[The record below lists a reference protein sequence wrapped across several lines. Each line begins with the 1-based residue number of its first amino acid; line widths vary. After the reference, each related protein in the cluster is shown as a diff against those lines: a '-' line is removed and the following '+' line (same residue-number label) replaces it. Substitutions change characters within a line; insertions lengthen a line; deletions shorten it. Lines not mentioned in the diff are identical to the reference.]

1 MSGIEFARR
10 GAVAIALLLASA
22 TTAAAAP
29 PAKAPRE
36 GELSTHVNLD
46 ARDSETKLEII
57 QHELF
62 AAQQQAVRIEFM
74 LRYGDAVT
82 MDYIYYPSG
91 SDLIPG
97 YVFRAKDGPTKA
109 TVGRMP
115 AIVLV
120 HGGFH
125 ERLSPQWFKMI
136 AELVAGGYLVMFPEY
151 RGSRG
156 YGENHYQNDYGVTDT
171 ADVLAASDYL
181 TRRPDVDADRLAI
194 IGESRGGM
202 VTLLAIEQEPKRFK
216 AAVDIVGL
224 TDFVAYM
231 AYKPEYRRQE
241 VARQSPSLGGKLP
254 NENLAAYM
262 AISPINA
269 VDRIETPLLVLATTG
284 DKIAPLTLHTGR
296 LLDALKARDKVYDS
310 KIYENAPG
318 GHVFMHGD
326 QPERADAMARI
337 FAWLGRYIGSPPAKN

>member
-1 MSGIEFARR
+1 MSGIEPIRR
-10 GAVAIALLLASA
+10 GAVTIALLFASA
-22 TTAAAAP
+22 TTAIAAP
-29 PAKAPRE
+29 PAKAAGE

-46 ARDSETKLEII
+46 ARDAETKLEII

-97 YVFRAKDGPTKA
+97 YVFRPKDGTAKSA
-109 TVGRMP
+109 TGQMP

-136 AELVAGGYLVMFPEY
+136 AELVTAGYLVMFPEY

-171 ADVLAASDYL
+171 ADVLAASTYL
-181 TRRPDVDADRLAI
+181 TKRPDVDADRLAI

-202 VTLLAIEQEPKRFK
+202 VALLAIEQEPQRFK

-296 LLDALKARDKVYDS
+296 LLDALKARDKVHDS

-337 FAWLGRYIGSPPAKN
+337 FAWLDRYMGTAPAKN

>member
-1 MSGIEFARR
+1 MSAIHDRR
-10 GAVAIALLLASA
+10 QRALAVLLAAAFSTSA
-22 TTAAAAP
+22 LAAP
-29 PAKAPRE
+29 AKGVPDE
-36 GELSTHVNLD
+36 GELSRHVNLD
-46 ARDSETKLEII
+46 ARDAETKLEII

-62 AAQQQAVRIEFM
+62 AAQQQSIRIEFM
-74 LRYGDAVT
+74 LRYGDDIA
-82 MDYIYYPSG
+82 MDYLHYPSG
-91 SDLIPG
+91 DMLIPG
-97 YVFRAKDGPTKA
+97 YVFRAKGASGAISNQRK
-109 TVGRMP
+109 P
-115 AIVLV
+115 AIILV

-125 ERLSPQWFKMI
+125 ERLSPEWFTMI
-136 AELVAGGYLVMFPEY
+136 ADLTKRGYLVMFPEY

-156 YGENHYQNDYGVTDT
+156 YGENHFQNDYGITDT
-171 ADVLAASDYL
+171 ADVLAASVYL
-181 TRRPDVDADRLAI
+181 ARRPDVDAERLAI
-194 IGESRGGM
+194 LGQSRGGM
-202 VTLLAIEQEPKRFK
+202 VALLAIEQEPKRFK
-216 AAVDIVGL
+216 AAIDIVGL

-296 LLDALKARDKVYDS
+296 LLDALRARGKVHDA
-310 KIYENAPG
+310 KIYDNAPG

-326 QPERADAMARI
+326 QPERHDAMARI
-337 FAWLGRYIGSPPAKN
+337 FAWLKLYMGPPPPP

>member
-1 MSGIEFARR
+1 MSAIHDRR
-10 GAVAIALLLASA
+10 QRALAVLLAAAFSTSA
-22 TTAAAAP
+22 HAAP
-29 PAKAPRE
+29 PKSAPSE
-36 GELSTHVNLD
+36 GELSQHVNLD
-46 ARDSETKLEII
+46 ARDAETKLEII

-62 AAQQQAVRIEFM
+62 AAQQQAIRIEFM
-74 LRYGDAVT
+74 LRYGDDIV
-82 MDYIYYPSG
+82 MDYLHYPSG
-91 SDLIPG
+91 DGLIPG
-97 YVFRAKDGPTKA
+97 YVFRAKGA
-109 TVGRMP
+109 SGTVSDQRKP
-115 AIVLV
+115 AIILV

-125 ERLSPQWFKMI
+125 ERLSPEWFTMI
-136 AELVAGGYLVMFPEY
+136 ADLANRGYLVMFPEY

-156 YGENHYQNDYGVTDT
+156 YGENHFQNDYGVTDT
-171 ADVLAASDYL
+171 ADVLAASVYL
-181 TRRPDVDADRLAI
+181 ARRPDVDPERLAI
-194 IGESRGGM
+194 LGQSRGGM

-216 AAVDIVGL
+216 AAIDIVGL

-296 LLDALKARDKVYDS
+296 LLDALRARGKVHEA
-310 KIYENAPG
+310 KIYDNAPG

-326 QPERADAMARI
+326 QPERDDAMARI
-337 FAWLGRYIGSPPAKN
+337 FAWLELYMGPPPPP